1 MVILAG
7 GSIGAAVG
15 ARFFQESLGEDG
27 SYGSALLW
35 ALASLPAGSI
45 LAVGLLQL
53 SNDFG
58 MDWSRQ
64 SAEQSVAQMI
74 TSVTIVAGAVIG
86 SGCKAK
92 PANLG
97 TKKGV
102 PPALD

>member
-1 MVILAG
+1 MVILAE
-7 GSIGAAVG
+7 GSIGAAARIRFLQERTAMG
-15 ARFFQESLGEDG
+15 AGI
-27 SYGSALLW
+27 SAGREHPRSRPSATVKPLW
-35 ALASLPAGSI
+35 H
-45 LAVGLLQL
+45 GLVAP
-53 SNDFG
+53 
-58 MDWSRQ
+58 Q